1 MTQPVAFGALV
12 AGLLAMAGIAAPA
25 AALDGFVTA
34 DIHFEVAQTDL
45 IPSIAAVRASCNVT
59 ASGEPLS
66 LRANETVRT
75 MIGVSPGPCAIVLV
89 LFGIDVGLPV
99 FNTTPL
105 GRSSFF
111 IPGIATVTFGLV
123 DVSVDLE
130 TSLNSTTRVENASL
144 ASVEPRYVAWSS
156 WGVVPVE
163 VHATDG
169 VGGTAA
175 SMLNTTFTYTMALA
189 LTVYALSIE
198 IFRPDLTT
206 IGAVVGTPSLR
217 TDMTVDLR
225 PHALALAPLTEV
237 RHDGATFT
245 WSGAVDAD
253 VDHLELMV
261 TDGTRNASYR
271 LGPTATTIT
280 VPLVP
285 STPYRAWI
293 VAVDGAGQATPSNVV
308 VFDTPAAP
316 PPTSPNV
323 PVETQGTPALF
334 WVLVVLAGLLGAVGY
349 GIGVLRGRREE

>member
-1 MTQPVAFGALV
+1 MTQPMAFGTLV
-12 AGLLAMAGIAAPA
+12 AGLLAIAGIATPA
-25 AALDGFVTA
+25 AAIDGFVTA

-45 IPSIAAVRASCNVT
+45 IPGVAAVRASCNVT

-89 LFGIDVGLPV
+89 LFGMDVGLPV

-130 TSLNSTTRVENASL
+130 TSLNSTTRVEDASL
-144 ASVEPRYVAWSS
+144 ASVEPRNVTWSS

-169 VGGTAA
+169 VGSTVA

-198 IFRPDLTT
+198 IFHADFAP

-217 TDMTVDLR
+217 TDVTVDLR
-225 PHALALAPLTEV
+225 PHALVLAPLTEV
-237 RHDGATFT
+237 RHDRATFT

-253 VDHLELMV
+253 VDHLELVV

-308 VFDTPAAP
+308 VFDTSAAP

-323 PVETQGTPALF
+323 PVEAQGTPTLF
-334 WVLVVLAGLLGAVGY
+334 WVLVVLAGLIGAIGY
-349 GIGVLRGRREE
+349 GIGVLRSRREE